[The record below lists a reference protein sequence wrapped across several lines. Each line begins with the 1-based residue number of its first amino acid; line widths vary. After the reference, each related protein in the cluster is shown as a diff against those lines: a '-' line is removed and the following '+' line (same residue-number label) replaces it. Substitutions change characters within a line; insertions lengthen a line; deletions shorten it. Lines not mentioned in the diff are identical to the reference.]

1 VEEGRK
7 EMLFEPLSSAY
18 TKNYVVEVK
27 KRGRQVVVQNEV
39 LTKISSKFL
48 RKKYKFV
55 VFHLV

>member
-1 VEEGRK
+1 
-7 EMLFEPLSSAY
+7 MLFEPLSSAY